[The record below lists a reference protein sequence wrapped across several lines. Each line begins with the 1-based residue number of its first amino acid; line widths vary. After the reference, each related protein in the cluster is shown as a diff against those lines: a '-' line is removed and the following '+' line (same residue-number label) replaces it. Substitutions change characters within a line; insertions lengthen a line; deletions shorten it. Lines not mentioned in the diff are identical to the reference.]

1 MNEAKEKRGALE
13 LREAADL
20 ILDRDGVDIAEALG
34 KSCKGGHIQ
43 SIKFL
48 YELAE
53 LAAQLGES
61 EGASKF
67 RSLALRWA
75 AEPEWPGESPKNDA
89 EMSTNGRE
97 PEA

>member
-1 MNEAKEKRGALE
+1 MNEVKEKQGALE

-20 ILDRDGVDIAEALG
+20 ILERDGVDIAEALG

-53 LAAQLGES
+53 LAAQLGEC

-75 AEPEWPGESPKNDA
+75 AEPEWPGKSREKDG
-89 EMSTNGRE
+89 EMSAISRE